1 VTRGRWTLVTLGLTL
16 VAVLAAAGLMAAAGT
31 WWASRWAPVE
41 EWWSDFDL
49 IGPVLVAYTAFAV
62 AAGLTFAAVI
72 GRTLPAMILTLI
84 AFVGLRLLVELA
96 LRPRF
101 LPPLTFTASSAPI
114 KYQAPLVSA
123 WTLDAGHNGVTYYQP
138 ASRFWLFQGIEAAI
152 FLTLAA
158 ILIAV
163 AAWWLTRRAA

>member
-1 VTRGRWTLVTLGLTL
+1 
-16 VAVLAAAGLMAAAGT
+16 M
-31 WWASRWAPVE
+31 
-41 EWWSDFDL
+41 
-49 IGPVLVAYTAFAV
+49 AYTAFAV

-84 AFVGLRLLVELA
+84 AFIGLRLLVELA

-101 LPPLTFTASSAPI
+101 LPPLTLFTSSTAPI
-114 KYQAPLVSA
+114 KYQQPLVSA
-123 WTLDAGHNGVTYYQP
+123 WIFYAARYTGVTYYQP
-138 ASRFWLFQGIEAAI
+138 VTRFWLFQGIEAAI
-152 FLTLAA
+152 FPTIAA